1 MGRMSPEQLAELADE
16 LGRTN
21 TAAPELVLAA
31 ARWYRTGHQ
40 QDAARAVG
48 PIARNLL
55 EAETELTTVRALIA
69 RLVVANDRGDDHTL
83 SDLRHELKRAGI
95 DLTRDYAAAEDL
107 ARATESEANL

>member
-16 LGRTN
+16 LGRIN

-31 ARWYRTGHQ
+31 ARWYRNGHQ

-55 EAETELTTVRALIA
+55 DAETELTTLRTVIA
-69 RLVVANDRGDDHTL
+69 RLIVDNDRGDDHSL
-83 SDLRHELKRAGI
+83 SDLRHELRRAGI
-95 DLTRDYAAAEDL
+95 DLTHEYAAADDL
-107 ARATESEANL
+107 ARATESEAL